1 MLVGKNKCLF
11 FIRPKKMFQ
20 MYIPFRQIW
29 KQNSSPT
36 TQYWYL
42 ILFFELFTLITN
54 QIDFQNDIILC
65 PYIHRKYINFSR
77 SDKKTD
83 IKSRTSQKACRICYF
98 RVVVVAVPRIVSDI
112 VCPIFSIFP
121 YFTKWCTLCRKVWT
135 RITYRHLQ

>member
-1 MLVGKNKCLF
+1 
-11 FIRPKKMFQ
+11 

-29 KQNSSPT
+29 KRNSSPT

-42 ILFFELFTLITN
+42 ILFFELFTLIADL
-54 QIDFQNDIILC
+54 IDFQNDIILC

-77 SDKKTD
+77 SDKKTH

-98 RVVVVAVPRIVSDI
+98 RVVVVAVPRIVSDL

-121 YFTKWCTLCRKVWT
+121 YFTKSCTLCRKAWT
-135 RITYRHLQ
+135 GITYQHLQETFQLKMDWKEGFVIQLM